1 MTEDQLR
8 ASIAEVRALMHT
20 ALDSKE
26 KDLLGDIM
34 ESISRGH
41 AEEHSQDHADTI
53 SQQLDTKA
61 VEFESKH
68 PKLARAIREVM
79 DSLNK
84 MGV

>member
-1 MTEDQLR
+1 MTHDQLK
-8 ASIAEVRALMHT
+8 ASIAEVKVLMQA

-26 KDLLGDIM
+26 RDLLGDI
-34 ESISRGH
+34 ISGIGG
-41 AEEHSQDHADTI
+41 DHREAADNAVLTT
-53 SQQLDTKA
+53 QLDEQA

-68 PKLARAIREVM
+68 PKLARAVREVM